1 MLLLKLPDQF
11 MKVEN
16 PLICKIG
23 KTAPSLIG
31 LINLLL
37 NQLAASGPV
46 SASPSPISTAAMTA
60 GQVCHVGH

>member
-1 MLLLKLPDQF
+1 MVGFEIL
-11 MKVEN
+11 N

-60 GQVCHVGH
+60 GLSKIAPVA